1 MAASGSAVV
10 NLPLGLRQALESGDC
25 VLFLGAGVGCHYTK
39 PNGKPAPDG
48 KTLAEDLISH
58 FKLDIPTTTDLP
70 RTASV
75 VDLRHGRKELDD
87 FLKNSLKGLEPDQHI
102 KWLTSFRWRAVY
114 TTNYDMGLERAY
126 ELNTHPLQN
135 PKPISVTSDLI
146 YTDTHVDV
154 PIFHLHGTPFE
165 PCPSPMVITLN
176 DYTKYQQDRK
186 MVWDRLRNDC
196 ATSVMLYIGYSGRD
210 PNWNLVVE
218 EVAREFAPS
227 LPPVGY
233 RIDPFADKVDSEILL
248 GSRRIETLMI
258 DLPHFHDLVDQQIGD
273 YRPLPD
279 VINKYKDKVPP
290 HLREDF
296 EKNPAAMRRLLD
308 SWVYVNNEPTTL
320 DPNIKNFLLGTKPNW
335 SLIAQ
340 KRRFVRDIEEPLWFK
355 TLSFIT
361 NIKAKSTSILVT
373 GSAGYGITTILMSL
387 GLQIVEAK
395 NGPVFLLKEG
405 AQITQGDVGYA
416 ASLFPGVPCYFIVDQ
431 AQEHAE
437 ELLAAINERRKGKEN
452 CLFVVGSRKNEWLS
466 TGISLPGETLEIEP
480 LSDEE
485 INRLLSFLETENA
498 LGDLKHLDPAF
509 RFTIVKKKHEQ
520 QLLVAMREATEG
532 NGLGFDAIIE
542 SEFRRI
548 PQVGGSSAA
557 RQFYLLVCC
566 FYQHGILI
574 RDKLCE
580 AVLGIGLDQLYKDIG
595 SSLDGLIEYFEEK
608 FASGEFAAR
617 ARHRII
623 AEIVWKKCGT
633 PDLKEQT
640 VQKAIEKINFTYRL
654 DKTAFDLFIRSD
666 EIVNTF
672 RTLEGK
678 TRFFEAAVRQDPE
691 NIYVLQH
698 FARMLLR
705 EGQLTLALSQIE
717 NAIAKDGNRST
728 RSLHHTRGLIL
739 EELAVTVDNVDV
751 GRNWL
756 LKSEYEFRFCITSN
770 QSDDYGHTGLANL
783 YLAWAKRPK
792 LQDDEAA
799 EYLQKA
805 EQAVA
810 DGLKLVRDRSSLLIT
825 SASIN
830 EELGNKPGELE
841 KLREAVASNSANA
854 VGRYLLGRAYRY
866 RDLPGKAIEVLEPI
880 IRSDFKN
887 VRAYLEYVRAM
898 VAQGEP
904 LEKCASTLVQCKLD
918 GESEPAYVGL
928 YAGLL
933 YMDGRHV
940 EANVVWEAAKSQHF
954 SFEESTRSRFR
965 PTEPNDSKAVK
976 TFEGVVKLTK
986 QNFVVIQPASGGLAV
1001 ISPTT
1006 IVEGNLIKKGMK
1018 LKFELS
1024 FSARNVIADRLKI
1037 VG

>member
-10 NLPLGLRQALESGDC
+10 DLPLGLRQALESGDC
-25 VLFLGAGVGCHYTK
+25 VLFLGAGVGCHYTRST
-39 PNGKPAPDG
+39 GKPAPDG
-48 KTLAEDLISH
+48 KALAEDLISH
-58 FKLDIPTTTDLP
+58 FKLDIPTTTDLA

-75 VDLRHGRKELDD
+75 VELRRGRKELDD
-87 FLKNSLKGLEPDQHI
+87 LVKNSLKGLEPDEHI
-102 KWLTSFRWRAVY
+102 KWLTSFRWRAIY

-126 ELNTHPLQN
+126 ELNTQPLQN
-135 PKPISVTSDLI
+135 PKPISITADLV

-165 PCPSPMVITLN
+165 PCPSPMVITVN

-210 PNWNLVVE
+210 PNWNLVLE
-218 EVAREFAPS
+218 EVAREFSPS
-227 LPPVGY
+227 LPPAGY
-233 RIDPFADKVDSEILL
+233 RIDLNADKVDSEILL
-248 GSRRIETLMI
+248 GSRRIETLVV
-258 DLPHFHDLVDQQIGD
+258 DLPQFHDLVDQQIGD

-279 VINKYKDKVPP
+279 VVSKYKDKVPP

-296 EKNPAAMRRLLD
+296 EKTPAAMRRLLD
-308 SWVYVNNEPTTL
+308 SWIYVNNEPTTL
-320 DPNIKNFLLGTKPNW
+320 DPNIKDFLLGTKPNW

-340 KRRFVRDIEEPLWFK
+340 KRRFIRDIEEPLWFK

-361 NIKAKSTSILVT
+361 NPKAKSTSILVT

-387 GLQIVEAK
+387 ALQIVAAK

-405 AQITQGDVGYA
+405 AEIRKGDIGYA
-416 ASLFPGVPCYFIVDQ
+416 ASLYPDVPCYFVVDQ
-431 AQEHAE
+431 AQEHAA
-437 ELLAAINERRKGKEN
+437 ELLAVITDHRKSKEN
-452 CLFVVGSRKNEWLS
+452 CLFLLGSRRNEWFS
-466 TGISLPGETLEIEP
+466 TGVSVPGDILEIDP

-485 INRLLSFLETENA
+485 IERLLTFLEAENA
-498 LGDLKHLDPAF
+498 LGDLRHLDLAF

-532 NGLGFDAIIE
+532 NGVGFDAIIE
-542 SEFRRI
+542 SEFRHI
-548 PQVGGSSAA
+548 PDAGGSAAA

-580 AVLGIGLDQLYKDIG
+580 NVLGIKLEKLYEDIG
-595 SSLDGLIEYFEEK
+595 SSLEGLIEYFEEK
-608 FASGEFAAR
+608 FASGEFAVR

-640 VQKAIEKINFTYRL
+640 LQKAIERINFTYRL

-678 TRFFEAAVRQDPE
+678 TKFFEAAVRQDPE
-691 NIYVLQH
+691 NVYVLQH

-705 EGQLTLALSQIE
+705 AGQLTLALSQID
-717 NAIAKDGNRST
+717 NAITKDGNRST

-739 EELAVTVDNVDV
+739 EELAVTAESVDV

-756 LKSEYEFRFCITSN
+756 LKSEYEFKFCIASN

-783 YLAWAKRPK
+783 YLAWAQRTK
-792 LQDDEAA
+792 LQEVEAT

-805 EQAVA
+805 EQVVA
-810 DGLKLVRDRSSLLIT
+810 NGLKVVRDRSSLLIT
-825 SASIN
+825 SANIN
-830 EELGNKPGELE
+830 EELGNKPVQLE

-854 VGRYLLGRAYRY
+854 VGRYLLGRAYR
-866 RDLPGKAIEVLEPI
+866 DQGLPAKAIEALEPI
-880 IRSDFKN
+880 VRNDFKN
-887 VRAYLEYVRAM
+887 VRSYLEYVRAM
-898 VAQGEP
+898 IALGEP
-904 LEKCASTLVQCKLD
+904 LQKCASTLVQCKLD
-918 GESEPAYVGL
+918 GESDPAYVGL
-928 YAGLL
+928 YASLL
-933 YMDGRHV
+933 YMDGRHA
-940 EANVVWEAAKSQHF
+940 EASVVWDAAKNQHF

-965 PTEPNDSKAVK
+965 PMDPSDPKVVR
-976 TFEGVVKLTK
+976 TFEGVVKFTK
-986 QNFVVIQPASGGLAV
+986 QNFVVIQPASGGPTV
-1001 ISPTT
+1001 MSPTT
-1006 IVEGNLIKKGMK
+1006 IVGGRLITKGMT
-1018 LKFELS
+1018 LQFELS
-1024 FSARNVIADRLKI
+1024 FSARNVIADRLQI
-1037 VG
+1037 VS